1 GRADADAQSLDLS
14 GSLPLRRSELCGRHL
29 VVRAVRDGHV
39 QHLVHQAHAARELGV
54 GMTRSRASRIA
65 QRIAAYVTI
74 PLALVLTLFPVY
86 WIAANSLKLDIDIF
100 AVPPE
105 WFPFDPTLKHY
116 HAAFI
121 ERPFLRYA
129 LNSFIIAVCSTLIS
143 LVFGT
148 LAGYALARFQYPGQW
163 RYQISFWIL

>member
-1 GRADADAQSLDLS
+1 LRGGGSRWRLGLAPVLGLDAALSQAGDRHCPVAAHHGRAAALRPGVRVDRWWAGRADEDAQSLHLS

-39 QHLVHQAHAARELGV
+39 QHLVHQAHAARELGA

-74 PLALVLTLFPVY
+74 AVALILTLFPIY

-105 WFPFDPTLKHY
+105 WFPF
-116 HAAFI
+116 
-121 ERPFLRYA
+121 
-129 LNSFIIAVCSTLIS
+129 
-143 LVFGT
+143 
-148 LAGYALARFQYPGQW
+148 
-163 RYQISFWIL
+163 